1 MFSNLTSPSFA
12 FQFLLSILEHLVSAC
27 EPASAEA
34 CRILRNRILRI
45 CRAHVVWLCKLAK
58 RLDGC
63 YAANYWASGAE
74 IRGADSS
81 SALAAEALSD
91 TPYQIIKLADFIS
104 KTKDS
109 LDEDMREFVKE
120 HLRSLVGPWLRKL
133 DEADK
138 RGHFAFPQP
147 GTQKYRL
154 EYHVWIWRALLAIDK
169 LRIVGSLKG
178 SGTKTSSA
186 RDQVSQLPL
195 GDFSPAEIQRKVLK
209 RFTTENTASRRR
221 MIAVS
226 RKSAETR
233 FLFRS
238 RDTVLFYESKPPFFD
253 KSDSLWKATIDAQR
267 YHEENEDS
275 TWDNP
280 LRYGLAL
287 MMAAKGFQINWKSAQ
302 RIFDNSRATLL
313 MSSSSNGLFPG
324 QMNKATKEPELFYYA
339 GWRDFY
345 WHVGFEIPYILWTH
359 DRVEQ
364 IPSQPREVQGLS
376 WRGNGLD
383 GSPAR
388 QRGNDDP
395 TLERS
400 HQPHLHSDVQ
410 LKEYSEMKKKMPFN
424 NLIDQRSIVEL
435 PDEWLYNYPNFLD
448 FNPNMEDLSEAIE
461 HNESDTGKY
470 ISHAIDDFT
479 RRHPG
484 GGSPIFLNEYWKGS
498 VIDVPKS
505 VQTKVGKTSAKAVTL
520 EEDIKIYRSQEM
532 YMKLKSKRVVQDSK
546 KRLIWLPNL
555 DRDTALLCFLS
566 SPESERTYVSS
577 FFDRHDH
584 REKFFSDD
592 ATAALN
598 LWKTEF
604 HLSFYQLLD
613 RDERSEY
620 NVLSFLG
627 DPRQELKKAAIGFL
641 FIGDFFDRYWTCRV
655 CEHDPQQNLDN
666 SLGFKDNH
674 KNETKLQLRLKYLI
688 KPKLPGTD
696 QERRP
701 WRQRKV
707 LELLIFDH
715 MLEAMKKSYNDMTQ
729 DTSKHLIGLFPQD
742 TNVPSPRSGVLA
754 VSNALFSS
762 PMDNDTYLRFSK
774 DWPPFQ
780 YTLQVMEDDLK
791 ENIEKIAL
799 WRTREKDREPERPR
813 WTRNDERKYRSAI
826 TRLSIS
832 NNQKVRELERH
843 LSNIQ
848 SLRMSLTS
856 RLESTRNELSFQ
868 SAENVR
874 FFTYVTVVFL
884 PLGFATAI
892 FSMNDTPMSA
902 ALIGMVI
909 TAVIALFLTIVALV
923 NAQRL
928 DQKVFRPI
936 LQGSRALK
944 RLIRGLFPSEKS
956 STDSDEGSQDGGSS
970 SRSFAKPVEG
980 GGEDGGDSPE
990 HKERFYKP
998 FFQKIKR
1005 LRNKR
1010 EGHQG
1015 LPVVDEMASDGLV
1028 RYSRSG

>member
-345 WHVGFEIPYILWTH
+345 WHVGFEIP
-359 DRVEQ
+359 
-364 IPSQPREVQGLS
+364 
-376 WRGNGLD
+376 
-383 GSPAR
+383 
-388 QRGNDDP
+388 
-395 TLERS
+395 
-400 HQPHLHSDVQ
+400 
-410 LKEYSEMKKKMPFN
+410 
-424 NLIDQRSIVEL
+424 
-435 PDEWLYNYPNFLD
+435 
-448 FNPNMEDLSEAIE
+448 
-461 HNESDTGKY
+461 
-470 ISHAIDDFT
+470 
-479 RRHPG
+479 
-484 GGSPIFLNEYWKGS
+484 
-498 VIDVPKS
+498 
-505 VQTKVGKTSAKAVTL
+505 
-520 EEDIKIYRSQEM
+520 
-532 YMKLKSKRVVQDSK
+532 
-546 KRLIWLPNL
+546 
-555 DRDTALLCFLS
+555 
-566 SPESERTYVSS
+566 
-577 FFDRHDH
+577 
-584 REKFFSDD
+584 
-592 ATAALN
+592 
-598 LWKTEF
+598 
-604 HLSFYQLLD
+604 
-613 RDERSEY
+613 
-620 NVLSFLG
+620 
-627 DPRQELKKAAIGFL
+627 
-641 FIGDFFDRYWTCRV
+641 
-655 CEHDPQQNLDN
+655 
-666 SLGFKDNH
+666 
-674 KNETKLQLRLKYLI
+674 
-688 KPKLPGTD
+688 
-696 QERRP
+696 
-701 WRQRKV
+701 
-707 LELLIFDH
+707 
-715 MLEAMKKSYNDMTQ
+715 
-729 DTSKHLIGLFPQD
+729 
-742 TNVPSPRSGVLA
+742 
-754 VSNALFSS
+754 
-762 PMDNDTYLRFSK
+762 
-774 DWPPFQ
+774 
-780 YTLQVMEDDLK
+780 
-791 ENIEKIAL
+791 
-799 WRTREKDREPERPR
+799 
-813 WTRNDERKYRSAI
+813 
-826 TRLSIS
+826 
-832 NNQKVRELERH
+832 
-843 LSNIQ
+843 
-848 SLRMSLTS
+848 
-856 RLESTRNELSFQ
+856 
-868 SAENVR
+868 
-874 FFTYVTVVFL
+874 
-884 PLGFATAI
+884 
-892 FSMNDTPMSA
+892 
-902 ALIGMVI
+902 
-909 TAVIALFLTIVALV
+909 
-923 NAQRL
+923 
-928 DQKVFRPI
+928 
-936 LQGSRALK
+936 
-944 RLIRGLFPSEKS
+944 
-956 STDSDEGSQDGGSS
+956 
-970 SRSFAKPVEG
+970 
-980 GGEDGGDSPE
+980 
-990 HKERFYKP
+990 
-998 FFQKIKR
+998 
-1005 LRNKR
+1005 
-1010 EGHQG
+1010 
-1015 LPVVDEMASDGLV
+1015 
-1028 RYSRSG
+1028 